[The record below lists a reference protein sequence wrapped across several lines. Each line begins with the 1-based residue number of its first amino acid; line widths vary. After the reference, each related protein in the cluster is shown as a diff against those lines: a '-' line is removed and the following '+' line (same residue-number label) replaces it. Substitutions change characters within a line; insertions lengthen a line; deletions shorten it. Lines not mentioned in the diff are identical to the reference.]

1 MNILLFDIVNIQAM
15 AKDRDYIGIAIIVV
29 AFIFVITG
37 NLIWGLA
44 FGGIAI
50 LYRVLFLNRKNR
62 LIEEIYT
69 ELHKIIKELERNTRT
84 QKEVRFEDLQEW
96 LPETKTELLQL
107 CWKKLQENEVVLKDD
122 NRWIV
127 GNKSQ

>member
-1 MNILLFDIVNIQAM
+1 MNVPLFDRVNIQTM
-15 AKDRDYIGIAIIVV
+15 AKDKDYITITIIVT
-29 AFIFVITG
+29 AFILGLTG

-69 ELHKIIKELERNTRT
+69 ELYKIIKELERNTRT